1 MSSTKKRFFYHKIA
15 EYRVSF
21 FTDPGIE
28 SARFAVSGGEKNILH
43 VNYADGSSC
52 LPSLEMNS
60 KTGLKVMKYGNRVAA
75 QIGCGKFAWAQEA
88 RDL

>member
-1 MSSTKKRFFYHKIA
+1 LQNI
-15 EYRVSF
+15 VSAF
-21 FTDPGIE
+21 SPIRELKAPDLPFPG
-28 SARFAVSGGEKNILH
+28 VKKNILH

-52 LPSLEMNS
+52 LPNLEMNS